1 MTDVDRVLQVER
13 FNEREVIGVG
23 VHFVA
28 VPWLARPAMPATV
41 VGDTAVSAGG
51 KKHHLVLPG
60 VRAQRPAMAED
71 HGLFAAAFP
80 SANLRPFVG
89 LSPAHCAGSK
99 SSSST
104 ARIRRERLGAFN
116 PVSGVTKETSA
127 YRVDQNHD
135 PSTSSPLDQ
144 NP

>member
-1 MTDVDRVLQVER
+1 MAFETPLFVVLFSSNCRLQ
-13 FNEREVIGVG
+13 
-23 VHFVA
+23 
-28 VPWLARPAMPATV
+28 
-41 VGDTAVSAGG
+41 
-51 KKHHLVLPG
+51 
-60 VRAQRPAMAED
+60 RAASTR
-71 HGLFAAAFP
+71 FAAAFP